1 MTANPSANDHLLP
14 LSLEGKKFLI
24 NKNKLLWINFS
35 VIMFWLFEKQ
45 SSPSEIIYVLESA
58 QFSLEDDDELRHESD
73 RQQRQGLLNTPST
86 LAAASTSL
94 SSSSSTSTTQRFP
107 SWRDK
112 SQTAQREAASRL
124 TDEIELDDADS
135 GSDDLEL
142 LPPFTSTNNSTS
154 TATKN
159 AKRKLHKIFRCCSPH
174 FVAPKC
180 SIM

>member
-14 LSLEGKKFLI
+14 LSLE
-24 NKNKLLWINFS
+24 
-35 VIMFWLFEKQ
+35 
-45 SSPSEIIYVLESA
+45 ESA
-58 QFSLEDDDELRHESD
+58 QFSLEDDEELLRHEND
-73 RQQRQGLLNTPST
+73 KQQRQGLLNNPSSMLT
-86 LAAASTSL
+86 TTASSSL
-94 SSSSSTSTTQRFP
+94 SSSTSTTQRFP

-142 LPPFTSTNNSTS
+142 LPPFTSTNGTS

>member
-14 LSLEGKKFLI
+14 LSLE
-24 NKNKLLWINFS
+24 
-35 VIMFWLFEKQ
+35 
-45 SSPSEIIYVLESA
+45 ESA

-73 RQQRQGLLNTPST
+73 RQQRQ
-86 LAAASTSL
+86 
-94 SSSSSTSTTQRFP
+94 
-107 SWRDK
+107 
-112 SQTAQREAASRL
+112 
-124 TDEIELDDADS
+124 DEIELDDADS